1 MMCFLHLVWK
11 LSIDTL
17 RCPSHRG
24 SKALFAACVFLAA
37 ASRQRIGRSS
47 RHAEEGDARS
57 NSEKGNR
64 KNHSEK
70 ALTDEVVEARVGLQ
84 TFCRGMLVVPQASWF
99 EKSEAMYYEHL

>member
-1 MMCFLHLVWK
+1 M
-11 LSIDTL
+11 DTL
-17 RCPSHRG
+17 RCSSHRG

-37 ASRQRIGRSS
+37 ASRQRIGRST

-84 TFCRGMLVVPQASWF
+84 SFCFGVLVVPQSSWF
-99 EKSEAMYYEHL
+99 GKNEAMYIMYYEHL